1 MSNTVRPYLEY
12 QADRVE
18 AVLAAH
24 HAPGR
29 VTGGTIGPR
38 LIRFFLNPA
47 PHTRFASI
55 KRLADDL
62 ALAMQISSLSIDRR
76 KEGIVLEFS
85 NPDPR
90 PVTLLTLL
98 PEVMPLPASTLI
110 LGLVDDGTPLLARLS
125 SPLVSHILISGTT
138 GSGKSAL
145 LRTMAGSLVL
155 GHRPDVLR
163 MLCLDPKSRTF
174 QALAGAPHL
183 ARKPVTNVNEM
194 LEALRSLVRIME
206 ARDRRGE
213 TPDAA
218 QGGATPR
225 IVVFI
230 DELADLVMQGGLA
243 VTELLTRL
251 LQRGREAGIHVIA
264 ATQRPSA
271 AVLSSLMRANFPLR
285 LVGKVVS
292 AEDARIATGR
302 GGTNAHLLNGCGDFL
317 AVSGGDLPVRF
328 QVAYVDEKDLQQ
340 QIGAARPSCH
350 MLPGAKKFYEPL
362 VSSK

>member
-1 MSNTVRPYLEY
+1 MVQNTTRPYLEY

-47 PHTRFASI
+47 PHTRFSSI
-55 KRLADDL
+55 KHLADDL
-62 ALAMQISSLSIDRR
+62 ALAMQISSLNIDRS

-85 NPDPR
+85 NPNPK

-98 PEVMPLPASTLI
+98 PEVMPLPASTLV
-110 LGLVDDGTPLLARLS
+110 LGLIDDGTPLLARLS
-125 SPLVSHILISGTT
+125 SPLVAHVLISGTT

-155 GHRPDVLR
+155 GHRPDVVR
-163 MLCLDPKSRTF
+163 ILCLDPKSRTF
-174 QALAGAPHL
+174 RALAGAPHL
-183 ARKPVTNVNEM
+183 ARKPVADIGEM

-218 QGGATPR
+218 QGGTTPR

-230 DELADLVMQGGLA
+230 DELADLVMLGGAA
-243 VTELLTRL
+243 VTELITRL
-251 LQRGREAGIHVIA
+251 LQRGREAGIHVVA
-264 ATQRPSA
+264 ATQRPSS

-317 AVSGGDLPVRF
+317 AVGGGDMPVRF

-340 QIGAARPSCH
+340 QLVTIHAPYPMLAGAQ
-350 MLPGAKKFYEPL
+350 KFN
-362 VSSK
+362 